1 MKNQAFKEK
10 FDKEYDA
17 LALSET
23 IIGLMESE
31 RVSVRELSKLAN
43 VSSTVIQEIRSGKQN
58 NPTLQVLSKLVNTL
72 GAEIIIKKGKK
83 VLTNV

>member
-1 MKNQAFKEK
+1 MK
-10 FDKEYDA
+10 
-17 LALSET
+17 
-23 IIGLMESE
+23 I
-31 RVSVRELSKLAN
+31 VSTKSGSGQN